1 MIEKIYE
8 ISCDNCS
15 HTINHIFYKPT
26 IKDLKEDNIICY
38 KGKKVKVILNGKY
51 HNKSNKD
58 NKEVKQINRD
68 NIIYSFDE

>member
-15 HTINHIFYKPT
+15 HTINHTFYKPT

-38 KGKKVKVILNGKY
+38 KGKQFCCEECLEEYI
-51 HNKSNKD
+51 
-58 NKEVKQINRD
+58 
-68 NIIYSFDE
+68 

>member
-15 HTINHIFYKPT
+15 HTINHTFYKPT

-38 KGKKVKVILNGKY
+38 KGKQFYCSISYYYILY
-51 HNKSNKD
+51 
-58 NKEVKQINRD
+58 
-68 NIIYSFDE
+68 IIY

>member
-15 HTINHIFYKPT
+15 HAINHIFYKPT
-26 IKDLKEDNIICY
+26 IKE
-38 KGKKVKVILNGKY
+38 GKKVKVILNGKY

-58 NKEVKQINRD
+58 NKEVKQINCD
-68 NIIYSFDE
+68 NIRYSFDK

>member
-15 HTINHIFYKPT
+15 HSINHIFYKPT

-38 KGKKVKVILNGKY
+38 KGKQFCCEECLEKI
-51 HNKSNKD
+51 
-58 NKEVKQINRD
+58 
-68 NIIYSFDE
+68 